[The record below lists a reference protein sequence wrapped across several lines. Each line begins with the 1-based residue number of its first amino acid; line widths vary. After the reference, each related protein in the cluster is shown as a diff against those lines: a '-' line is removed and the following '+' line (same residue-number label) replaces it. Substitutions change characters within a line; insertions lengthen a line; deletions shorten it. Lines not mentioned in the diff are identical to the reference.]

1 MTPNSVFPAVVPGNQ
16 LMRPM
21 AASANTMVS
30 MIVKRL
36 RVPGDARRTNIAQH
50 TNIGKSIID
59 LSCNRCRFLRRDKNS
74 PCIRK
79 SSKDVR
85 TISATMAVTSPMK
98 NFVASGIQT
107 SLRHQ
112 KK

>member
-36 RVPGDARRTNIAQH
+36 RVPGDARRTNIAQ
-50 TNIGKSIID
+50 
-59 LSCNRCRFLRRDKNS
+59 L
-74 PCIRK
+74 
-79 SSKDVR
+79 
-85 TISATMAVTSPMK
+85 
-98 NFVASGIQT
+98 
-107 SLRHQ
+107 
-112 KK
+112 